1 LENSPPKKSYNPHP
15 NIPPKPAKILC
26 IITLILV
33 VYTLVNFQIDGVE
46 VENFVDEIFN
56 RQYKDKGLVG
66 KPSKSPVPG
75 DKAILVGVTQFR
87 GKSPPRAYVL
97 SCSEG

>member
-1 LENSPPKKSYNPHP
+1 
-15 NIPPKPAKILC
+15 
-26 IITLILV
+26 
-33 VYTLVNFQIDGVE
+33 VE

-56 RQYKDKGLVG
+56 RQYKGKGLVG

-87 GKSPPRAYVL
+87 GKPPPTAYVL
-97 SCSEG
+97 SFLDG